1 MKECPVGKKTKTNID
16 EKRWANL
23 YFADGKEP
31 CDENV
36 TACTVNDVLLLMK
49 IVDLNFKKLYAELM
63 SDTPEIKVESVPIL
77 VATFDKVEKIV
88 EGSLDLIPSPSVNI
102 QILCGKFCL
111 RCRRQNIA
119 GCC

>member
-36 TACTVNDVLLLMK
+36 TACMVNDVLLLM
-49 IVDLNFKKLYAELM
+49 
-63 SDTPEIKVESVPIL
+63 
-77 VATFDKVEKIV
+77 
-88 EGSLDLIPSPSVNI
+88 
-102 QILCGKFCL
+102 
-111 RCRRQNIA
+111 
-119 GCC
+119 